1 MSKRPHPTKN
11 PEALMALK
19 STTLLS
25 KAHNKIQK
33 LQLSYTNPHL
43 KKQTDNEANS
53 MPKPRS
59 TLLT

>member
-11 PEALMALK
+11 PEALKASK
-19 STTLLS
+19 SITLLS

-33 LQLSYTNPHL
+33 LQLSSTNPPL
-43 KKQTDNEANS
+43 KKQTNNEANS